1 MIDYPILRIPESF
14 RNVYTEEI
22 PVSDPP
28 APPQKPYLEKNSAWN
43 FLVLL
48 IPLLL
53 IQAYFK
59 ASIEA
64 ILITGG
70 IGITFII
77 IYSIKLTIE
86 ESQTHKKNLKLHKAQ
101 LENFKKEIAEYK
113 ELVKRIRNP
122 EDTKK
127 FRTKR
132 IKEEIFNTTLPWGE
146 SFNINKGFSEDYFY
160 RFLCDRFPNN
170 IYRDIILEDFGSS
183 RSYQPDFIFQDQDTL
198 LHIDIEIDEPYIK
211 KSKEPI
217 HFLENDD
224 HIDKDRDDFFTSHSW
239 IVIRFAEEQVI
250 KFPERCC
257 DFIAKV
263 IFDFTEKDEWLTNNN
278 LSLPKAKAWSYVE
291 AMSLIDRNYREAYFE
306 ERKPAPT
313 LYYNTDK
320 PKILLVDSIV
330 YEDEFKEMTNE
341 YDDELPF

>member
-1 MIDYPILRIPESF
+1 MDYPILRIPENF
-14 RNVYTEEI
+14 QDVYTEEI
-22 PVSDPP
+22 PVPDKP
-28 APPQKPYLEKNSAWN
+28 APPKEPYIEKKSAWS

-48 IPLLL
+48 IPFLL

-86 ESQTHKKNLKLHKAQ
+86 ENQTHKEKVKLHKAQ
-101 LENFKKEIAEYK
+101 LKNFENELVEYN
-113 ELVKRIRNP
+113 ELVKKIRNP
-122 EDTKK
+122 EDTKI

-146 SFNINKGFSEDYFY
+146 SSNINKGFSEDYFY
-160 RFLCDRFPNN
+160 RFLCNRFPNN
-170 IYRDIILEDFGSS
+170 IYRDIILEDFGSD

-217 HFLENDD
+217 HFLKNNN

-257 DFIAKV
+257 DYIAEV
-263 IFDFTEKDEWLTNNN
+263 IFDFTQKNEWLPSENF
-278 LSLPKAKAWSYVE
+278 SLQKVKAWSYAE
-291 AMSLIDRNYREAYFE
+291 ALSLFDRSYREEYFE
-306 ERKPAPT
+306 EKKPAPT
-313 LYYNTDK
+313 LYYNSDK
-320 PKILLVDSIV
+320 PKILLVDSFDN
-330 YEDEFKEMTNE
+330 EDEFMANE